1 MDRWLRRLLIGNMA
15 TKAKNQPKE
24 ESQSKVAELEEL
36 VKRTVADYHNLENR
50 IQEERKSIGM
60 YAATELIKR
69 LLPAFDTLFLAAKFT
84 NDQGVILTAKQL
96 LDALQ
101 KEGVEKINTESVKF
115 DPSLME
121 CVEVVNGEK
130 DQVVEELAPGF
141 IMGGKLLRAARVKVG
156 SGEKSE
162 QVN

>member
-1 MDRWLRRLLIGNMA
+1 MT
-15 TKAKNQPKE
+15 TKAKTQQKS
-24 ESQSKVAELEEL
+24 ESEKKVQELEEL

-50 IQEERKSIGM
+50 MQEERKSIGT
-60 YAATELIKR
+60 YATTELIKR

-101 KEGVEKINTESVKF
+101 KEGVEKINTENVVF
-115 DPSLME
+115 NPSLME
-121 CVEVVNGEK
+121 CVEVVSGPT

-141 IMGGKLLRAARVKVG
+141 IMGDKLLRAARVKVG
-156 SGEKSE
+156 SGENTGQTS
-162 QVN
+162 